1 MSEKKD
7 ISRSVR
13 MTQEVYDYIMTF
25 GDEKGFNA
33 NLEKAV
39 LFMKR
44 TVPDYREQISEYRQ
58 ELAALNREILSRKG
72 TLEHTLRDI
81 QAALDVALK
90 SANKL
95 SDK

>member
-1 MSEKKD
+1 MGEKKD

-39 LFMKR
+39 LFMKY
-44 TVPDYREQISEYRQ
+44 TVPNHEKKLADYKK
-58 ELAALNREILSRKG
+58 ELAVLNLEILERKG
-72 TLEHTLRDI
+72 TINHSLTNI
-81 QAALDVALK
+81 QQLLDDALQEAMK
-90 SANKL
+90 MSHK
-95 SDK
+95 